1 MDHLC
6 APALE
11 LPQPQHIAAGMNTR
25 FKMRLPVQPAH
36 NMHIVAPSAADDFA
50 HTHIYL
56 AAPPAADPTQG
67 TTTIAAPSAAAADPT
82 QGTTTIAAPSAATTT
97 TPRAAAAA
105 ARRARRYRP
114 GCS

>member
-1 MDHLC
+1 MDRLC

-11 LPQPQHIAAGMNTR
+11 LPQPQHIAAGMKTR

-50 HTHIYL
+50 HTHVNI
-56 AAPPAADPTQG
+56 AAPPAADH
-67 TTTIAAPSAAAADPT
+67 T

-97 TPRAAAAA
+97 TTTTTPSAAAAA
-105 ARRARRYRP
+105 ACRARRHRP